1 MQLFTPKHIDDVLI
15 PNKKEWCSFYQQ
27 CMEQNDL
34 NIACVGPRDSCKSTL
49 LNIVIQDFIRDHN
62 AVEEKNIVYR
72 LSIFDDVPLQTHPNL
87 LTIFCQ
93 AHKNH
98 DKLVYIDR
106 FDEYNDQNQQ
116 LLKGYMDKYNLLRS
130 TYKVHFLIEATQPN
144 QLKDI
149 IKSRMNIFHTQ
160 PLTFQELHP
169 IFRRLCETRL
179 IQLNPN
185 IEQYFNEKDTI
196 TVSSIRLFLKK
207 MILLKQ
213 KEVDCNTLQDNY
225 DCMDMSIFKNYLESI
240 ENGDISN
247 ANALLFDLHDKG
259 YDLSDI
265 YYYLYEYIKNNNK
278 YVHCIGIICD
288 YINQHYNGHY
298 NGILILFLTNDIQ
311 KKIST

>member
-15 PNKKEWCSFYQQ
+15 PNKKEWCSFYQK
-27 CMEQNDL
+27 CKEQNDL
-34 NIACVGPRDSCKSTL
+34 NIACVGPRDTCKSTL

-62 AVEEKNIVYR
+62 ASEEKNMVYR

-87 LTIFCQ
+87 LSIFCQ
-93 AHKNH
+93 SHKNH

-106 FDEYNDQNQQ
+106 FDEYNEQNQQ

-130 TYKVHFLIEATQPN
+130 THKVHFLIEATQPN

-149 IKSRMNIFHTQ
+149 IKSRMNIFHTR

-185 IEQYFNEKDTI
+185 IEAFFNEKDTI
-196 TVSSIRLFLKK
+196 TVSSIRLFVQK
-207 MILLKQ
+207 MTLLKQ
-213 KEVDCNTLQDNY
+213 KEVNYDTLQHNY
-225 DCMDMSIFKNYLESI
+225 NCIDMSIFKNYFEYI
-240 ENGDISN
+240 ENGNISK
-247 ANALLFDLHDKG
+247 ANTLLFDLHDKG

-265 YYYLYEYIKNNNK
+265 YYYVYEYIKSNK
-278 YVHCIGIICD
+278 KYFSCITVICD

-311 KKIST
+311 KKINT